1 MSGSIDT
8 IEPAIT
14 KLVQDAPVQDPAT
27 IESLREALER
37 VGSPLAR
44 SISRIVE
51 LVAEQLVDPG
61 IALPAL
67 AEACAT
73 LVAGERGTVDARVL
87 EAARYQIDTLQP
99 VPDRP
104 VIAVPDVPL
113 STLLNREPRRRT

>member
-1 MSGSIDT
+1 MTGEPIDT

-14 KLVQDAPVQDPAT
+14 KLVRDAPVQDPET
-27 IESLREALER
+27 IDALRAALER
-37 VGSPLAR
+37 VGTPLAR

-51 LVAEQLVDPG
+51 LVSEHLVDPG

-73 LVAGERGTVDARVL
+73 LVAGERGTVDPRVL

-104 VIAVPDVPL
+104 VIAAPDVPL
-113 STLLNREPRRRT
+113 STLRRR